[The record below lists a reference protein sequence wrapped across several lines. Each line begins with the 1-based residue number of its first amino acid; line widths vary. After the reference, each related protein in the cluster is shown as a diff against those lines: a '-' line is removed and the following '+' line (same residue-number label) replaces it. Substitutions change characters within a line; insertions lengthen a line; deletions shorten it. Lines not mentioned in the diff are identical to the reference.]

1 MPYPTRAALTPIRH
15 IATNSPLAAAE
26 RDRIMRTIVL
36 FLLLANLTF
45 FTYTRLDATSEG
57 EAVRL
62 VEQVQPEK
70 IKLLTPQ
77 QVAALGPGKLA
88 ALADVCLEWGPLT
101 ETDRTRALADLEPLG
116 LGKLL
121 TSRKT
126 ETTTSYWVYLPPA
139 TSRTE
144 ADRRV
149 AELRSRGLAD
159 VAVVD
164 AGPQR
169 NAVSLGLFQTED
181 AANTRLADA
190 LKLGVANARSGPRQ
204 QVITNTVFV
213 IRDPQ
218 SQVVAKVRE
227 LVSAYPGTEAK
238 VGNCDKA

>member
-1 MPYPTRAALTPIRH
+1 
-15 IATNSPLAAAE
+15 
-26 RDRIMRTIVL
+26 MRTVVI

-45 FTYTRLDATSEG
+45 FAYTRLDATSDG

-77 QVAALGPGKLA
+77 QVAALGPANVA
-88 ALADVCLEWGPLT
+88 ALADVCLEFGPLT
-101 ETDRTRALADLEPLG
+101 EADRARALADLDSLA

-121 TSRKT
+121 TQKRV
-126 ETTTSYWVYLPPA
+126 ETTTSFWVYLPPA
-139 TSRTE
+139 PSRAE

-149 AELRSRGLAD
+149 ADLRTRGLGD

-164 AGPQR
+164 ASPQR

-181 AANTRLADA
+181 AANNRLAEA
-190 LKLGVANARSGPRQ
+190 QKLGVANARVGPRQ
-204 QVITNTVFV
+204 QVIATTMLV

-218 SQVVAKVRE
+218 AQVVTKLRD
-227 LVSAYPGTEAK
+227 LMSAYPGTEAK
-238 VGNCDKA
+238 VGNCDKAQ

>member
-1 MPYPTRAALTPIRH
+1 
-15 IATNSPLAAAE
+15 
-26 RDRIMRTIVL
+26 MRTVII

-45 FTYTRLDATSEG
+45 FAFTRLDATSEG

-62 VEQVQPEK
+62 VEQVQPDK

-77 QVAALGPGKLA
+77 QVAALGPAKVA
-88 ALADVCLEWGPLT
+88 ALADVCLEFGPLT
-101 ETDRTRALADLEPLG
+101 ESDRARALADLESLA

-121 TSRKT
+121 TQKRI
-126 ETTTSYWVYLPPA
+126 ETTTSFWVYLPSAP
-139 TSRTE
+139 SRAE

-149 AELRSRGLAD
+149 ADLRTRGLGD

-181 AANTRLADA
+181 AANNRLAEA
-190 LKLGVANARSGPRQ
+190 QKLGVANARVGPRQ
-204 QVITNTVFV
+204 QVIATTMLV

-218 SQVVAKVRE
+218 AQVVAKLRD
-227 LVSAYPGTEAK
+227 LMSAYPGTEAK
-238 VGNCDKA
+238 VGNCDKAQ